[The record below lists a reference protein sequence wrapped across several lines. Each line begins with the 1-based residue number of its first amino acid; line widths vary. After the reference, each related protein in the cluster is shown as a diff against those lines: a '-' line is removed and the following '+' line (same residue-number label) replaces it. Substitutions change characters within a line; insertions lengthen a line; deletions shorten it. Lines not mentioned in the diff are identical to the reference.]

1 VTASQA
7 PTIRVFIRD
16 LEVKAQI
23 GVHGYEQGN
32 PQPVRINV
40 ELRVAAPADNDDKL
54 AGVVDY
60 ETVSNKIRVI
70 VAAGHINLAETLAQ
84 KILDACFADKRV
96 KSARV
101 RVEKLHALKGAQAA
115 GVEIEREAGG

>member
-1 VTASQA
+1 L
-7 PTIRVFIRD
+7 RVFIRD

-40 ELRVAAPADNDDKL
+40 DLRVAVPPGDNADRL

-60 ETVSNKIRVI
+60 ETISNRIRAI

-84 KILDACFADKRV
+84 KILDACLEDKRV
-96 KSARV
+96 QSAKV

-115 GVEIEREAGG
+115 GVEIEQSR